1 MGGQGPSCPAEKR
14 LCNAGLSHAGSG
26 VFVRHRPGGRTARL
40 CDRGDIQLLTYYLTC
55 WQKLFAAQDSGAAV
69 GLFLAEYLTVAGA
82 LTAVLLLGLSALGPL
97 PCVFVCDRI
106 WYWYRSDQRTAAR
119 RISTAAIAC
128 LSSIRRY
135 PGGDCRWMPV
145 LIWNF
150 CFAGML
156 TAAQRL
162 FRRKNPRTNSGECK
176 GIGRT
181 IFVVCSSICAVVRCG
196 NRAFMPAQSTGIVIF
211 KKRRKNNR

>member
-1 MGGQGPSCPAEKR
+1 MLAAAYLFGTA
-14 LCNAGLSHAGSG
+14 LAGVLRA
-26 VFVRHRPGGRTARL
+26 L
-40 CDRGDIQLLTYYLTC
+40 CDRGDVQLLTYYLTY

-97 PCVFVCDRI
+97 PVFLFVILYGIGTELIKR
-106 WYWYRSDQRTAAR
+106 AAVR
-119 RISTAAIAC
+119 RISTAAVAC

-135 PGGDCRWMPV
+135 PGGDCRWMSV

-196 NRAFMPAQSTGIVIF
+196 NRAFMPAQSTGS
-211 KKRRKNNR
+211 